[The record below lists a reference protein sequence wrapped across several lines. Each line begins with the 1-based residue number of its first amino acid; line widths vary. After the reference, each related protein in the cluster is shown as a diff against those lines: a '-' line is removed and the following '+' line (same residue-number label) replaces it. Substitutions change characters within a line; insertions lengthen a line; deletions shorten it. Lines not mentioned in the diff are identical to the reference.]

1 MLINHGECVMPEFY
15 TLVEMEPYQQQTM
28 PPVTSMRPVWLH
40 AAVDGE
46 GGEITTACSYPV
58 VSERDVPKRDLAFSA
73 GWKTVV
79 QKAPECP
86 PCAVAIEA
94 AA

>member
-1 MLINHGECVMPEFY
+1 MPEYY
-15 TLVEMEPYQQQTM
+15 TLVEMELYQGQTM
-28 PPVTSMRPVWLH
+28 PSVTSKRPVWLH

-46 GGEITTACSYPV
+46 DGLVTAACSYLV
-58 VSERDVPKRDLAFSA
+58 ISERDVPKRGLPFSA

-79 QKAPECP
+79 QGAPECP
-86 PCAVAIEA
+86 ACAAAIEA